1 MQGCPCTPQ
10 QIFEGHW
17 AGGQPKFADGRGIF
31 DRGAGRFVERP
42 DDPNS
47 PNVGWWYMIHGGAG
61 AIISR
66 GAMERASF
74 EAVEGY
80 LQSIDLQSG
89 DAMLTKAFW
98 NVLNLGP
105 TDPGEPLPT
114 QACQHKPQVHDQC
127 TPCKGALRSVSCV
140 DQPVL
145 Q

>member
-17 AGGQPKFADGRGIF
+17 AGGQPKFADGKGIF
-31 DRGAGRFVERP
+31 DRDAGRFVKRA

-98 NVLNLGP
+98 NVLSLGP
-105 TDPGEPLPT
+105 TDPGEPLPPPRPVST
-114 QACQHKPQVHDQC
+114 SF
-127 TPCKGALRSVSCV
+127 RSTTSTH
-140 DQPVL
+140 PARL
-145 Q
+145 HSAP